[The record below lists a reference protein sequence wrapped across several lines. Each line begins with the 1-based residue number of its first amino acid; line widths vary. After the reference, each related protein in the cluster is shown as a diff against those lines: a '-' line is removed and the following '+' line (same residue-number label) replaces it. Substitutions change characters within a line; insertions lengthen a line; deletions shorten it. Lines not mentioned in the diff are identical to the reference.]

1 MDIATSNTKTSCYLM
16 ASLFLGILPGV
27 RLRAGVSEDLG
38 SSLLLLAA
46 LEDVAHPLFNVVRA
60 WQFRVE
66 GLDG

>member
-1 MDIATSNTKTSCYLM
+1 M